1 MEADCKVVWLVGDLV
16 GDQVRCK
23 NGSGSVG
30 SKRLCS
36 KLVGE
41 TLAGFRQKGDCK
53 QQAGVLVG
61 GMEKAFL
68 AVARVDCK
76 KLQQ

>member
-1 MEADCKVVWLVGDLV
+1 MEAGCKVVWLVEDLV
-16 GDQVRCK
+16 GERVRCK
-23 NGSGSVG
+23 NCSGSGW
-30 SKRLCS
+30 SKRLCW

-41 TLAGFRQKGDCK
+41 TLVGFPQKGECK
-53 QQAGVLVG
+53 EQAGVLVG

-68 AVARVDCK
+68 AVARGDCK

>member
-1 MEADCKVVWLVGDLV
+1 MEEGCKVVWLVGDLV
-16 GDQVRCK
+16 RCK
-23 NGSGSVG
+23 NCSGSGW

-61 GMEKAFL
+61 RMEKAFL